1 MNLERL
7 LTKAAARRFRD
18 VELPEIQET
27 VRMRSLTERERASF
41 EQAITGK
48 DGKLATGPKLAE
60 AKRKLVAMSLCDEH
74 GERLVPDDQVER
86 LADLDAAVVHRL
98 FEAATELAGIDGKNV
113 DQHEGN

>member
-1 MNLERL
+1 MSLERL

-48 DGKLATGPKLAE
+48 DGKLATGPALHA
-60 AKRKLVAMSLCDEH
+60 AKRKLVAMSLCDEN
-74 GERLVPDDQVER
+74 GERLVPDDQIER
-86 LADLDAAVVHRL
+86 LADLDAAVIQRL
-98 FEAATELAGIDGKNV
+98 FEAATQLAGIDSQNV
-113 DQHEGN
+113 DKHEGN